1 MSDLIVK
8 NLNFGQDAQNQ
19 VFKGID
25 KLTHAVS
32 STLGASGKC
41 VLFED
46 DNGKPI
52 ITKDGVIV
60 ANSIVLLDPVEN
72 MGATLLKEAAR
83 KTVNEAGDGTT
94 TATVLA
100 HAILQEAIKVKI
112 NSREL
117 KESIT
122 KAVKKVIKYL
132 EDNSVDIKGDM
143 IDQIATISTNN
154 DPNLGKIIGDAFR
167 SVGQTGVVM
176 MEHSSLPETEVEL
189 VDGVQYNK
197 GLINPYFIT
206 NKEKKTAELDKPAVL
221 IIESP
226 VENIRQIQSV
236 LEHVIKKNIPLLI
249 IADVEAPVMSTLA
262 MNKTKGNIK
271 INIINAPTFG
281 VNKRETLD
289 DLAMLTGAT
298 VINEDLGDDMD
309 LIRPEFLGS
318 CLKSITSEKDTV
330 LQVGETTEEV
340 NDIIKSIKQELTDKP
355 TPANVIRLEKR
366 LARLS
371 AKIAIVKVGANSDIE
386 LKEKSDRVEDAICAT
401 KAAIKEG
408 IVAGGGIALLN
419 ASHNIKTNN
428 KGEKVLLKAIESP
441 FRVILENAGIICKKD
456 SLPELIGKIKG
467 KGLNVITGEVV
478 DMIKTGIID
487 PLLVTKS
494 ALKNAVSVA
503 TTILS
508 TDCVINNLRIDESNR
523 K

>member
-8 NLNFGQDAQNQ
+8 NLNFGKDAQNQ

-25 KLTHAVS
+25 KLTQAVS

-41 VLFED
+41 VLLED
-46 DNGKPI
+46 DQGKPM
-52 ITKDGVIV
+52 ITKDGVTV

-100 HAILQEAIKVKI
+100 HAIISLAKNVNV

-117 KESIT
+117 KENIN
-122 KAVKKVIKYL
+122 KAVKKVLKYL
-132 EDNSVDIKGDM
+132 EDISIPVKGDM
-143 IDQIATISTNN
+143 IDQIASISTNN
-154 DPNLGKIIGDAFR
+154 DPELGKIIGDAFR
-167 SVGQTGVVM
+167 AVGQTGVVM
-176 MEHSSLPETEVEL
+176 MEHSSMPETDVEL

-197 GLINPYFIT
+197 GLTNPHFIT
-206 NKEKKTAELDKPAVL
+206 NKEKKTAELEKPAVL

-249 IADVEAPVMSTLA
+249 IADVEAPVMATLA

-271 INIINAPTFG
+271 VNIVNAPTYG

-289 DLAMLTGAT
+289 DLALLTGAT

-309 LIRPEFLGS
+309 LIQPEFLGS
-318 CLKSITSEKDTV
+318 CLKSITDEKDTII
-330 LQVGETTEEV
+330 QVGDPSDEV
-340 NDIIKSIKQELTDKP
+340 LSLIDKVKEDLANLP
-355 TPANVIRLEKR
+355 SPAHVIRLEKR

-386 LKEKSDRVEDAICAT
+386 LKEKSDRIEDAICAT

-408 IVAGGGIALLN
+408 IVPGGGIALLN
-419 ASHNIKTNN
+419 ASQYIKTKNEAELILLNAITYPFKVILDNAGIDYTKSLVKN
-428 KGEKVLLKAIESP
+428 KGE
-441 FRVILENAGIICKKD
+441 
-456 SLPELIGKIKG
+456 
-467 KGLNVITGEVV
+467 GLNVITGKTVN
-478 DMIKTGIID
+478 MIKAGIID

-494 ALKNAVSVA
+494 ALVNAASVA

-508 TDCVINNLRIDESNR
+508 TDCVINNLRINEGSR
-523 K
+523 